1 MVERLVAEVPERIWA
16 EGKAPRQQRWQAE
29 FNVASW
35 VRFSGPAGEAALLV
49 CHEDDAG
56 SHSQLV
62 DRVSVSEA
70 SSSLMSG
77 MIRMSFTG
85 QVGAVEVVIK
95 LSDAAMGFTVDEL
108 YVQRRGTE
116 LRRQDKLISNF

>member
-16 EGKAPRQQRWQAE
+16 EGKAPRQKRWQAE

-35 VRFSGPAGEAALLV
+35 VRFSGPGGEAALLV
-49 CHEDDAG
+49 RHEDDAG
-56 SHSQLV
+56 VHSHVV
-62 DRVSVSEA
+62 DRVVVA
-70 SSSLMSG
+70 HDSSSLMSG
-77 MIRMSFTG
+77 MIRMEFSG
-85 QVGAVEVVIK
+85 QVRMVEVLLK
-95 LSDAAMGFTVDEL
+95 LSDSGMRFTVDEL